1 MEGKICSFIRLSPSS
16 GWSADRGKG
25 SSPGCPAHPE
35 SGYLRPG
42 ARVSSF
48 RSLTAQVPRCKK
60 PSLPKGTE
68 TLPCPRGA
76 EQGTKPQHQ
85 GDTMPSISQSSHSE
99 TPRDLGLLCPLVW
112 GSVSKLLL
120 LPGEPVAKANEAG
133 SPKDDIGLSKLPR
146 RRNCACQRP
155 RTGETFERGSLSSEG
170 GQSGTRWDRGTA
182 EEVTHHWLT
191 LYP

>member
-1 MEGKICSFIRLSPSS
+1 MTGASDVCDCVQGSENLASGGPGHWGHGLWGWVLEGKICSFICLSPSS
-16 GWSADRGKG
+16 GWSADRGEG
-25 SSPGCPAHPE
+25 SSPGCPALPE
-35 SGYLRPG
+35 SGYLRSE

-99 TPRDLGLLCPLVW
+99 TPLG
-112 GSVSKLLL
+112 
-120 LPGEPVAKANEAG
+120 PGLA
-133 SPKDDIGLSKLPR
+133 
-146 RRNCACQRP
+146 
-155 RTGETFERGSLSSEG
+155 LSSGLGMREQIIVASWG
-170 GQSGTRWDRGTA
+170 ASG
-182 EEVTHHWLT
+182 ES
-191 LYP
+191 